1 MPLLEAMVMQSDT
14 ALEAPLASVLVA
26 DSTSLLGCIWLLV
39 VVQVVHPHIVAD
51 TAVGR
56 KNRSAN
62 PSGSRS
68 TLAVAF
74 EVRLDEFT
82 AITQQIQ
89 HGILRCLCFPAVTI
103 YINWYL
109 LDAWQNNILKNI
121 KQRNKRRHKIINSCI
136 SHKS

>member
-39 VVQVVHPHIVAD
+39 VVHPHIVAD

-68 TLAVAF
+68 RLAVAF
-74 EVRLDEFT
+74 EVRLDDFT

-103 YINWYL
+103 YI
-109 LDAWQNNILKNI
+109 
-121 KQRNKRRHKIINSCI
+121 
-136 SHKS
+136 

>member
-1 MPLLEAMVMQSDT
+1 MVMQSDT

-39 VVQVVHPHIVAD
+39 VVQVVHSHIVAD
-51 TAVGR
+51 TAVGG
-56 KNRSAN
+56 KNRSTN
-62 PSGSRS
+62 PSSSRS
-68 TLAVAF
+68 RLAVAS
-74 EVRLDEFT
+74 EVRLDDFT

-109 LDAWQNNILKNI
+109 LDAWQNKHTQKYQTI
-121 KQRNKRRHKIINSCI
+121 
-136 SHKS
+136 